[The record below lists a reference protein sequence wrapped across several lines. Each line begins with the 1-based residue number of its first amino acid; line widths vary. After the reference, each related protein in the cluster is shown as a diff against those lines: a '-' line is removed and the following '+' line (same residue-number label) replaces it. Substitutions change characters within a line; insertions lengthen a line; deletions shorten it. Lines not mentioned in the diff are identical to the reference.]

1 MRTVSFREV
10 YDLSRRVAAHLIH
23 RGLRGK
29 KIFVLGERSALTPVV
44 YLGVA
49 RAGGCYIPMDAT
61 LNPERIRQIMDFVP
75 EAPVIVFRSL
85 TGILD
90 GIGYEGERLIAEDLL
105 ETECDED
112 VEAAESGIIA
122 TQPLYIIFTSGST
135 GKPKGVITS
144 HASLMNYIEA
154 VNEVLALNRDDV
166 LGSQSP
172 LDYIASIREIYLPLV
187 TGASTVII
195 PKHQFSMMPELL
207 KTLNE
212 QQITVLC
219 WSASGM
225 ELCSKLHLFEEG
237 KPEHVRKV
245 LFSGSVL
252 PGRVLAEWQA
262 HLPETEFIN
271 QYGPTETTASC
282 TYYVV
287 REKADADTV
296 LPIGRPYRN
305 YGIVLL
311 NEDGTETKPGETGE
325 ICVSGIGV
333 TLGYYGNPEM
343 TAKCYIQ
350 NPLNDKYP
358 EILYKTGD
366 YGRYNEKGELLFCG
380 RKDRLI
386 KLMGHRVELEEIEQ
400 AAGKAPGVEA
410 CACVFDETTE
420 TLCLFYSGEAETKQT
435 VLFLRSALPAFMVPR
450 KVKKMDALP
459 TLPNGKTD
467 YKTIRQWV
475 THPGS
480 V

>member
-1 MRTVSFREV
+1 M
-10 YDLSRRVAAHLIH
+10 AAHLIR
-23 RGLRGK
+23 RGLQGK

-49 RAGGCYIPMDAT
+49 RAGGCYIPIDAT
-61 LNPERIRQIMDFVP
+61 LNPERIRQIMDFVKD
-75 EAPVIVFRSL
+75 APVIAFRSQ

-90 GIGYEGERLIAEDLL
+90 GVQFEGERMIAEDLL
-105 ETECDED
+105 ENECDED
-112 VEAAESGIIA
+112 VEAAENEIIA

-144 HASLMNYIEA
+144 HASLMNYVEA
-154 VNEVLALNRDDV
+154 VNEVLDLKEDDV
-166 LGSQSP
+166 LGNQSP
-172 LDYIASIREIYLPLV
+172 LDYIASIRDIYLPLL

-195 PKHQFSMMPELL
+195 PKNQFSMMPELL

-212 QQITVLC
+212 QRITVLC

-225 ELCSKLHLFEEG
+225 ELCSKLHLFEAG
-237 KPEHVRKV
+237 KPEYVRKV

-262 HLPETEFIN
+262 HLPQAEFIN

-287 REKADADTV
+287 REKADVDTV

-311 NEDGTETKPGETGE
+311 NEDGTATKPGETGE
-325 ICVSGIGV
+325 ICVSGVGV
-333 TLGYYGNPEM
+333 TLGYFGNPEM

-366 YGRYNEKGELLFCG
+366 YGRYDENGELLFCG

-386 KLMGHRVELEEIEQ
+386 KLMGHRVELEEIERT
-400 AAGKAPGVEA
+400 AAKAPGVEA
-410 CACVFDETTE
+410 CACAFDEKTE
-420 TLCLFYSGEAETKQT
+420 TLCLVYTGEAETKQT
-435 VLFLRSALPAFMVPR
+435 VLYLRQTLPSFMVPR
-450 KVKKMDALP
+450 RVKKLEALP
-459 TLPNGKTD
+459 TLPNGKID
-467 YKTIRQWV
+467 YISLCNSKGEQEWKN
-475 THPGS
+475 
-480 V
+480 